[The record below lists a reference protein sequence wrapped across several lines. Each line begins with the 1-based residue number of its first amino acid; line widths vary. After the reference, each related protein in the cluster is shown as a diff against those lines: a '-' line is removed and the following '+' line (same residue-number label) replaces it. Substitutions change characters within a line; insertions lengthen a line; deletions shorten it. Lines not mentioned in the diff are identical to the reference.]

1 MMMEDGGWSPHTEEE
16 EEEEERAT
24 IYTIALLCSR
34 RVSTFMYSSE
44 TQYIALC
51 YTFGDWWC
59 TRSHTRMYS
68 LAFILV
74 TLLTSQDP
82 SGVLNC

>member
-1 MMMEDGGWSPHTEEE
+1 MDDDDDGGWRMESTHRRGGGEEE

-51 YTFGDWWC
+51 YTLVIGGAQDHIHEC
-59 TRSHTRMYS
+59 TH
-68 LAFILV
+68 
-74 TLLTSQDP
+74 
-82 SGVLNC
+82 

>member
-1 MMMEDGGWSPHTEEE
+1 MMENGGWSPHTEEE
-16 EEEEERAT
+16 EEEEEERDTIYT

-51 YTFGDWWC
+51 YTLVISGAQDHIHEC
-59 TRSHTRMYS
+59 THCNT
-68 LAFILV
+68 
-74 TLLTSQDP
+74 
-82 SGVLNC
+82 